1 MSTLPVMSLS
11 LEEIMDIIRS
21 RYDVEIES
29 IAIGDRILKV
39 LQIKDMEEQIIKK
52 LEQSIA
58 GSSGQEV
65 SSQPGE
71 LGDELLLQLME
82 MQWWTKIWEPS
93 FVLALFMAK
102 TPPVQGQ
109 KVLEIG
115 AGMGIVG
122 VYAALS
128 GHDVTISDISEDALL
143 FSRAHTLMNGCPQV
157 PVVALDWRLPYTDR
171 PFEIIIG
178 SEVVYDRR
186 TYDIL
191 IAFLDQALA
200 PGGTIFLAKNKDLK
214 TPLFFEK
221 LVSRFKFKQK
231 IIKLSGGDG
240 SMEVELYAIRRKE
253 E

>member
-1 MSTLPVMSLS
+1 MSLS

-65 SSQPGE
+65 SAQPGE

-93 FVLALFMAK
+93 FVLALFMGK
-102 TPPVQGQ
+102 TPPVRGQ

-122 VYAALS
+122 VYAALC

-143 FSRAHTLMNGCPQV
+143 FARAHALMNGCPQV

-171 PFEIIIG
+171 PFEVIIG

-191 IAFLDQALA
+191 ISFLDQALA

-221 LVSRFKFKQK
+221 LVTRFKFKQK

-240 SMEVELYAIRRKE
+240 PMEVELYAIRRKE

>member
-1 MSTLPVMSLS
+1 MNISSIMTLS
-11 LEEIMDIIRS
+11 LDELMDIIRS
-21 RYDVEIES
+21 RYNVEVES
-29 IAIGDRILKV
+29 VKIGSKTLKL
-39 LQIKDMEEQIIKK
+39 LQIKDMEDQILKK
-52 LEQSIA
+52 LEETLNQTP
-58 GSSGQEV
+58 GSV
-65 SSQPGE
+65 SPARPEQLS
-71 LGDELLLQLME
+71 DELLLHLME

-93 FVLALFMAK
+93 FVLALFMEK
-102 TPPVQGQ
+102 TPPVPGQ

-122 VYAALS
+122 VYAALC

-143 FSRAHTLMNGCPQV
+143 FARANALMNDCPHV
-157 PVVALDWRLPYTDR
+157 PVVALDWRLPYTGR
-171 PFEIIIG
+171 PFEMIIG

-191 IAFLDQALA
+191 ISFLSQALA

-221 LVSRFKFKQK
+221 LVTHFKFKQM
-231 IIKLSGGDG
+231 IVKLKGGDAP
-240 SMEVELYAIRRKE
+240 MEVELYAVRRKE

>member
-1 MSTLPVMSLS
+1 MNLS

-21 RYDVEIES
+21 RYDVEVES
-29 IAIGDRILKV
+29 VTIGDKVLKV
-39 LQIKDMEEQIIKK
+39 LQIKDMEEQIVKK
-52 LEQSIA
+52 LEQSIP
-58 GSSGQEV
+58 GSSDQHKAIPSYE
-65 SSQPGE
+65 E
-71 LGDELLLQLME
+71 LDDELLLQLME